1 MLIRNNVCFVYDVE
15 VFPNFFSVTIK
26 NTESGNYKQYE
37 IGERRNDLPDIAKLF
52 LHKGII
58 FCGYNVIHYDN
69 PIISYLLLNYKK
81 LVLKPVWEV
90 TAEIKTFSDKIITS
104 ETSASWSQYKYANLF
119 LTLDLLTMKWSQKL
133 RPSLKALQVT
143 MEYQNVEEYSGNF
156 EKPLPRSEIENV
168 LLYNKNDVD
177 STEELLNRSKKD
189 IELRL
194 AIEDEYHISALNKDG
209 VNLGMEIIKTR
220 YLQATNKQWFQ
231 IKDLRSPCEYL
242 CFGDIIFDYIK
253 FKTPELQKLLEDLK
267 QHCANPNDNSFER
280 HFLLGGVEH
289 TFGMGGLHSVNT
301 PERFEPDENTLLLDD
316 DVSSLYPS
324 IIIQNGIY
332 PKHLGPEF
340 VEVYKQIRDE
350 RIEAKHNGNK
360 IKNETLKL
368 AINGLTGNLQ
378 SEFSWVYDP
387 EAVLRI
393 RINGQL
399 LLLMYAE
406 SIMLIGGHII
416 QSNTDGL
423 AYTINKSLLSK
434 ANEVKSWWEKLTGLE
449 LERESFERFYQYA
462 INDYIGVKE
471 GWSKS
476 HDPKLIKTKGMFIQE
491 AQLGKGL
498 APLII
503 PEALNKYFVEGI
515 LPEETVYGCKDIK
528 KFCTFQKVDKKFE
541 VFYGGERT
549 THINRYYMSLYGK
562 PIYKQKVDES
572 GKPYGSQTALCASSP
587 VTIYN
592 KFDDVPIEKRGIN
605 YNYYLSEVYKII
617 EKMDK
622 KQLSLW

>member
-52 LHKGII
+52 LYKGII

-69 PIISYLLLNYKK
+69 PIISYLLLNYKR

-90 TAEIKTFSDKIITS
+90 TAEIKAFSDKIITS

-156 EKPLPRSEIENV
+156 EKPLPKSEIENV
-168 LLYNKNDVD
+168 LSYNKNDVD

-476 HDPKLIKTKGMFIQE
+476 HDSKLIKTKGMFIQE

-515 LPEETVYGCKDIK
+515 SPEETIYGCKDIK

-592 KFDDVPIEKRGIN
+592 KFDDIPIEKRGIN